1 MASPTSPTAG
11 NRSACPWTKNDD
23 DELRQARQ
31 KGLNWTHIAETYFP
45 GKSANA
51 CRKRHERLVDKQRST
66 EDWDQAKIEDLA
78 HLYVELREQ
87 MWRLIANR
95 MNEKWEIVE
104 SKVSYCIR
112 LNGISSSNTL
122 ECMEKGVKVLKTT
135 SRSGA
140 RRDRGGTAG
149 EVSGFEDSGL
159 GHSGLLQDV
168 APQGDPYPA
177 SRSSRRSTGGSTSS
191 FAANTLP
198 TTPMMPFAPSP
209 QAQHSPYQH
218 PPPHA
223 SLTSGPYQ
231 PPSQI
236 LQQQQRQQEQQ
247 QQQQRHRHPQSL
259 PSISHIIATAAPP
272 RQGTAVTTH

>member
-1 MASPTSPTAG
+1 MPSPTSPTAG
-11 NRSACPWTKNDD
+11 NRSACPWTAKDD
-23 DELRQARQ
+23 AELRQARQ

-87 MWRLIANR
+87 MWRIIASR

-104 SKVSYCIR
+104 SKVSYRIHP
-112 LNGISSSNTL
+112 GHPPPSSNAS

-135 SRSGA
+135 SRSSA
-140 RRDRGGTAG
+140 RRDR
-149 EVSGFEDSGL
+149 SSRFEDSGL
-159 GHSGLLQDV
+159 GNSALLPDV
-168 APQGDPYPA
+168 APQHDPYSA
-177 SRSSRRSTGGSTSS
+177 SHSSRRSTGGSTSS
-191 FAANTLP
+191 FAPNTLP
-198 TTPMMPFAPSP
+198 TTPMIPFTPSP
-209 QAQHSPYQH
+209 QAQNPPYPLQ
-218 PPPHA
+218 PHG
-223 SLTSGPYQ
+223 SLASGPYQ

-236 LQQQQRQQEQQ
+236 LQQQQQQRQQEQQ
-247 QQQQRHRHPQSL
+247 QHHHRQNL

-272 RQGTAVTTH
+272 GRGTAVTTH